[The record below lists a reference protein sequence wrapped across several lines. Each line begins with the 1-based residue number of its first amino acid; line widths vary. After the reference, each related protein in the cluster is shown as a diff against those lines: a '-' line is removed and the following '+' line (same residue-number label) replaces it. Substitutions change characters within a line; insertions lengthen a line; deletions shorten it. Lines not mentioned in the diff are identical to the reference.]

1 MMDGQLHLNLP
12 FRVIVT
18 KFHREFIMDEYTD
31 LASVQFSMGYDQD
44 NNAEFLWDQADRE
57 LLSQHDKRVRLAY
70 KVLHTFDL
78 LEQAR
83 KIYRENSFFFNDVTA
98 TLRVNGL
105 ALRRQML
112 QLPLALW
119 KCMEAADILQ
129 CLFPILLPYTKSM
142 INFHTLLLHWRME
155 IEEMQDELK
164 RYKEIPALSAAFV
177 VGAPFCSTATIIALV
192 GEDRARDLL
201 NQCYTCRFDP
211 LDALERE
218 DSMEIDEECPFTIS
232 FVKEGAI
239 FDLYGNEL
247 ELVDPP

>member
-1 MMDGQLHLNLP
+1 MDGQLLLNLP

-18 KFHREFIMDEYTD
+18 KFHREFIKDEYTD

-57 LLSQHDKRVRLAY
+57 LLSQHDKKVRLAY

-119 KCMEAADILQ
+119 KCMEAADTLQ
-129 CLFPILLPYTKSM
+129 CLLPILLPYTKSM
-142 INFHTLLLHWRME
+142 INFQTLMLHWRME

-177 VGAPFCSTATIIALV
+177 VGAPFCSTATMIALL
-192 GEDRARDLL
+192 GEKNAKDLL
-201 NQCYTCRFDP
+201 NQCFTCRFDP
-211 LDALERE
+211 LDALEPE
-218 DSMEIDEECPFTIS
+218 DSMDVDEEMPFSIH
-232 FVKEGAI
+232 FVQEGNI
-239 FDLYGNEL
+239 YDLYGNL
-247 ELVDPP
+247 EEFIDPP